1 MQALVV
7 DDSRTMR
14 VILRGILGE
23 LGYTVTEASDGQDAL
38 NKMRQENGLPGFV
51 LLDWN
56 MPVMNGY
63 ECLIEMRKNPALA
76 DVPVM
81 MVTTEGEQEAVVK
94 ALMAGA
100 NEYLMKPFTKEMI
113 AEKLQMMGLKAA

>member
-56 MPVMNGY
+56 MPVMNGIDFLAAVRGQGVKTPFGFITT
-63 ECLIEMRKNPALA
+63 EGSDEMRKRAE
-76 DVPVM
+76 D
-81 MVTTEGEQEAVVK
+81 G
-94 ALMAGA
+94 GA
-100 NEYLMKPFTKEMI
+100 NFLLEKPFTPVKI
-113 AEKLQMMGLKAA
+113 ANVLDQYITK